1 MKDAIVALGI
11 ILFVCLFGAFT
22 IFTSYLEERQPLMVY
37 QTAYSSN
44 LDCRA
49 HLKGDNL
56 RFIDGVCGP
65 IPQIGDFQK

>member
-1 MKDAIVALGI
+1 MKDKIVAVLI
-11 ILFVCLFGAFT
+11 VFIVCLFGAFT
-22 IFTSYLEERQPLMVY
+22 IFTSYLEEMQPLIAH
-37 QTAYSSN
+37 QTAYSIN